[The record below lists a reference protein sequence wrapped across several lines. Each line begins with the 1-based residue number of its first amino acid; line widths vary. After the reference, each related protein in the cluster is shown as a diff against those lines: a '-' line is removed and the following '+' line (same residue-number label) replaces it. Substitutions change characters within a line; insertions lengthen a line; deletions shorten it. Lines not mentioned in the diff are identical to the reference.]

1 MTQESKG
8 SKDSFFVQPSLY
20 VGPLEV
26 NFSKIGGYIKNLLG
40 PGERSPLRL
49 SKMVRHLYFWLKR
62 WPTTWIWKIVHFAWK
77 LALRQNSFVWRCSTP
92 FQVVPTILWCT
103 SMYSKTISSK
113 KKHFFRLSVL
123 AYLFDLE
130 SSLNIKYKVWSYSAG
145 WRSIIG
151 PRVIL
156 NEFCSKKWVNK
167 IFFIN
172 LATYLYLKTEK

>member
-1 MTQESKG
+1 MTQKSKG

-20 VGPLEV
+20 VGPLDTH
-26 NFSKIGGYIKNLLG
+26 FSKIGGYIKNPLG
-40 PGERSPLRL
+40 PVERSPLRL

-113 KKHFFRLSVL
+113 KNTFFQIECVGLL
-123 AYLFDLE
+123 
-130 SSLNIKYKVWSYSAG
+130 VWSGNIQYCVEQHHKNVFAFFY
-145 WRSIIG
+145 WQR
-151 PRVIL
+151 
-156 NEFCSKKWVNK
+156 ENK
-167 IFFIN
+167 N
-172 LATYLYLKTEK
+172 AYW